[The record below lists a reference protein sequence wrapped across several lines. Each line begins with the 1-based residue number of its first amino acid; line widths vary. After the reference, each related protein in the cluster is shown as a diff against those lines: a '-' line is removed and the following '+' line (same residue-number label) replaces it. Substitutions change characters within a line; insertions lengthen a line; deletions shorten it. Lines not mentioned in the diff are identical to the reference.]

1 MIISTDSSNTL
12 VANESSDIFIFVFG
26 FEPTFC
32 LKFIIHLML
41 QEFFVKSLKV
51 KHIFSFFLKVEAISH
66 NLSSERNDEYCKTIW
81 HRVEGISLEK

>member
-1 MIISTDSSNTL
+1 M
-12 VANESSDIFIFVFG
+12 ANESSDIFIFVFG

-51 KHIFSFFLKVEAISH
+51 KLNTFFLCFLKVEAISH